1 MKLFKYYF
9 PSSILSLF
17 SLTLVNCIDESKY
30 DVDRMREKENTGV
43 KKEPIDFSINKM
55 SPEEKK
61 REEWI
66 RSVRMLE
73 KMEEGDTQVLT
84 NGNLPRSEKLSE
96 ADLNFIKN
104 SNLFE
109 STITLP
115 DIEEFEYSEKWKVE
129 AYKATKKYIK
139 EKINQQNCKVIAEGY
154 YQSNSV
160 RYIGNQSFKVKVYF
174 EFDCNEGYNNPKYF
188 WTESR
193 INNYGKWSISLI
205 DQQFVD

>member
-1 MKLFKYYF
+1 MKIFKHYYL
-9 PSSILSLF
+9 SIILSLF

-30 DVDRMREKENTGV
+30 DVDRMREKENTDI
-43 KKEPIDFSINKM
+43 KKEPIDFSVIQM

-73 KMEEGDTQVLT
+73 KMEEGDTQILP
-84 NGNLPRSEKLSE
+84 NGKLPRSEKLSE
-96 ADLNFIKN
+96 ADLDFIKN

-109 STITLP
+109 PTIKLP
-115 DIEEFEYSEKWKVE
+115 DNEEFEYSEKWKIE
-129 AYKATKKYIK
+129 AYKATKEYIK
-139 EKINQQNCKVIAEGY
+139 EKIYQQNCKVIAEGY
-154 YQSNSV
+154 YQSNAA

-174 EFDCNEGYNNPKYF
+174 EFDCNGGYNNPKYF

-193 INNYGKWSISLI
+193 LNKYGKWSVNLI
-205 DQQFVD
+205 NQQFVD